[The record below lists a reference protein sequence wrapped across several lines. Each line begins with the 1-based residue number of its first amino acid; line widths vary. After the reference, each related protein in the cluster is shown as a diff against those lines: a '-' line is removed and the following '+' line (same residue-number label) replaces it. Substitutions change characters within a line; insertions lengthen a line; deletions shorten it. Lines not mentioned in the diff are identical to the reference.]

1 MRAVILP
8 VFSYENA
15 NLASSQ
21 LHVYVGLQK
30 ANIVKALPR
39 LGDNWEKKK
48 KKSLKRMHHGLIFI
62 MGRGSVKTF
71 TL

>member
-30 ANIVKALPR
+30 ADIVKALPR
-39 LGDNWEKKK
+39 LGDSWEEKKK
-48 KKSLKRMHHGLIFI
+48 KRQENS
-62 MGRGSVKTF
+62 
-71 TL
+71 